1 MKTFRTIIA
10 SVAAVLCAASCDI
23 FDSTIELDDLSFDIG
38 NEIVWNSEY
47 MAYTIRLSLLSG
59 EDGDYYFNYSIDSDP
74 LVKLKNSRNSEV
86 ESGEEVALEKKA
98 PVIYI
103 LPTLSPS
110 KSHTLE
116 MEFVKGDVSRRY
128 KVELPNT
135 NQNEIGVRIDNS
147 AGLDYTR
154 VILTNL
160 MGPSVTVYK
169 VTFYLDGVILTDMKY
184 MSNTF
189 DGSMDIDFAR
199 SESYTFEMP
208 YLVAGE
214 HILKIEVRSSLG
226 SETTS
231 VSFTEPQ
238 RKKTSLNF
246 SYNAYTGQLMLASD
260 YNPMKTAFNI
270 TVDITV
276 RGSISYRPK
285 QFFGIADVETES
297 FTVTEEAA
305 AGSVTPDL
313 VAVQIDGGAL
323 KKTMDKVFSN
333 TRTDAAN
340 AIGNANARDLH
351 TDITSVDLKFTIHSM
366 GDLAGTTAV
375 LISPSNG
382 NLFPIPYTYTAD
394 TWCHVDGDVQRIYPT
409 YTVNNQTPSSVKIL

>member
-1 MKTFRTIIA
+1 MTA
-10 SVAAVLCAASCDI
+10 AAVLCAVSCTV
-23 FDSTIELDDLSFDIG
+23 FDSTLELDDLSFDIG

-47 MAYTIRLSLLSG
+47 MAYTIRLSLLTG
-59 EDGDYYFNYSIDSDP
+59 EDGDYVFNYSIDSDP
-74 LVKLKNSRNSEV
+74 LVRLRNSRNSEV
-86 ESGEEVALEKKA
+86 ESGEEVALDKKTPA
-98 PVIYI
+98 IYI

-110 KSHTLE
+110 KSHTLA
-116 MEFVKGDVSRRY
+116 MEFVKGDVSRKY

-135 NQNEIGVRIDNS
+135 NQNEIGIRIDNS

-169 VTFYLDGVILTDMKY
+169 VTFYLDGSILTDMKY

-189 DGSMDIDFAR
+189 EGSMDLDFAR

-214 HILKIEVRSSLG
+214 HILKIDVRSSLG
-226 SETTS
+226 SETSS

-246 SYNAYTGQLMLASD
+246 SYNAYTGQIMLASD
-260 YNPMKTAFNI
+260 YNPIKTAFNI

-276 RGSISYRPK
+276 KGRVTYRPK
-285 QFFGIADVETES
+285 QFFGIADTEIEY

-323 KKTMDKVFSN
+323 KKAMDSVFSN

-340 AIGNANARDLH
+340 AIGNGNARDVH
-351 TDITSVDLKFTIHSM
+351 TDLTSIDLKFTIHSM
-366 GDLAGTTAV
+366 GDQAGTTAV
-375 LISPSNG
+375 LISPSSG
-382 NLFPIPYTYTAD
+382 DTFPISYTYGAD
-394 TWCHVDGDVQRIYPT
+394 TWYRGKGAVQTLYPT
-409 YTVNNQTPSSVKIL
+409 YTVNQQTPSAVKIL